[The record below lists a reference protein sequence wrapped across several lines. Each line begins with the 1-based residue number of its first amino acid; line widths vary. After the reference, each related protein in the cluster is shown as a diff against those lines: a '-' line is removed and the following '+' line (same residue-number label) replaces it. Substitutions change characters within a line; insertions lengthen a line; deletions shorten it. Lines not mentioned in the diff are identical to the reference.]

1 MPKAS
6 FSELINGETPVL
18 VDFYADWCQPCHI
31 LSPIVKQVAKAYEGR
46 LRVIKIDVDRNPAI
60 AQQYGIRGI
69 PTLILFKKGQP
80 VWRQAGVV
88 PENVIRQAVDQ
99 ALNS

>member
-6 FSELINGETPVL
+6 FSELINGKTPVL

-31 LSPIVKQVAKAYEGR
+31 LSPIVQQIAKSYQGR

-60 AQQYGIRGI
+60 ASQYAIRGI
-69 PTLILFKKGQP
+69 PTLILFNNGKP

-88 PENVIRQAVDQ
+88 PENIIRQAIDQ
-99 ALNS
+99 ELAR